1 MIFCLS
7 ILVLGEENYRSL
19 YLVAPEYK
27 EAVKSTTASI
37 DNDKLLKDRQTLI
50 LQNQNNNKTKPS
62 EKVVVP
68 AINGQPEVSLYIYR
82 PASMKK
88 GEKLPTIYY
97 THGGGY
103 ILGTANMYSDKLTDL
118 VNENNVILVSAEYR
132 LATEAT
138 FPADVEDAYRG
149 LAYIFDNAN
158 KLGIDKNKIILMGDS
173 AGRGLA
179 TRLGL
184 LTRDRKKYNLVGQI
198 LIYPMLDYR
207 TGTSASPYNSS
218 LTGEFVWTAKSNQ
231 FGWAKLRGN
240 KNISEKEMP
249 YFSPAMVKD
258 VSNSPK
264 TFMIVGTLDLFVNE
278 DIDYANKLI
287 QAGVET
293 ELHVIPGVVHGYQNL
308 VPTSPQALEFTR
320 LRNAAIQRM
329 IGRK

>member
-103 ILGTANMYSDKLTDL
+103 I
-118 VNENNVILVSAEYR
+118 
-132 LATEAT
+132 
-138 FPADVEDAYRG
+138 
-149 LAYIFDNAN
+149 YI
-158 KLGIDKNKIILMGDS
+158 
-173 AGRGLA
+173 R
-179 TRLGL
+179 
-184 LTRDRKKYNLVGQI
+184 
-198 LIYPMLDYR
+198 
-207 TGTSASPYNSS
+207 NS
-218 LTGEFVWTAKSNQ
+218 
-231 FGWAKLRGN
+231 
-240 KNISEKEMP
+240 
-249 YFSPAMVKD
+249 
-258 VSNSPK
+258 
-264 TFMIVGTLDLFVNE
+264 
-278 DIDYANKLI
+278 
-287 QAGVET
+287 
-293 ELHVIPGVVHGYQNL
+293 
-308 VPTSPQALEFTR
+308 
-320 LRNAAIQRM
+320 
-329 IGRK
+329 

>member
-1 MIFCLS
+1 MFALS
-7 ILVLGEENYRSL
+7 ILVLGEENYKSL

-27 EAVKSTTASI
+27 EVVKTWTESVNSDEVLRA
-37 DNDKLLKDRQTLI
+37 RQKII
-50 LQNQNNNKTKPS
+50 LQNENNNKTRPS
-62 EKVVVP
+62 QKIVVP
-68 AINGQPEVSLYIYR
+68 ASKEQPEVFIYLYK
-82 PASMKK
+82 PANMKK

-103 ILGTANMYSDKLTDL
+103 ILGSANMYSDNLTKIAND
-118 VNENNVILVSAEYR
+118 NNVILVSVEYR
-132 LATEAT
+132 LATEAP
-138 FPADVEDAYRG
+138 FPADVEDAYHG
-149 LAYIFDNAN
+149 LAYIFDNAD

-173 AGRGLA
+173 AGGGLA

-218 LTGEFVWTAKSNQ
+218 LTGEFVWTAESNQ
-231 FGWAKLRGN
+231 FGWTKLRGN
-240 KNISEKEMP
+240 KNISEIKMT
-249 YFSPAMVKD
+249 YFSPAMAKD

-293 ELHVIPGVVHGYQNL
+293 ELHVIPGVVHAYENL
-308 VPTSPQALEFTR
+308 IPNSPQALEFVR
-320 LRNAAIQRM
+320 LRNNAIQKM
-329 IGRK
+329 IGRN